1 LGLATLTGARF
12 YRRTEP
18 PLSEARKAERT
29 RLSTVIPADASLSA
43 SLSLAAHFAH
53 RRDLWVFPVLANA
66 EWILVDLASRL
77 PPSAEE
83 KNGLADLK
91 RRGLVELVSGR
102 EGYELYRVVR

>member
-1 LGLATLTGARF
+1 AFATLTGARF

-18 PLSEARKAERT
+18 PLAEARKAERA
-29 RLSTVIPADASLSA
+29 RLSTVIPADAPLSA
-43 SLSLAAHFAH
+43 SSFVAAHFAH
-53 RRDLWVFPVLANA
+53 RRDLWRFPVLANA
-66 EWILVDLASRL
+66 EWVLVDQAPRF